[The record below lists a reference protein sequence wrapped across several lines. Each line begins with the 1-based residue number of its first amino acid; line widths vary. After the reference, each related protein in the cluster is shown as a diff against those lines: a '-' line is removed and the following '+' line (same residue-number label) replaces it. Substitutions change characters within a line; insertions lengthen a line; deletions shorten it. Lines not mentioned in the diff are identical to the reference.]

1 MNTFEHMQTTLI
13 YEQLIVE
20 CLKSICHI
28 QPPETFKLT
37 ARHTVQVLIN
47 FPSTMTK
54 IIAFFPVSKAF
65 SIQPI

>member
-1 MNTFEHMQTTLI
+1 
-13 YEQLIVE
+13 
-20 CLKSICHI
+20 
-28 QPPETFKLT
+28 
-37 ARHTVQVLIN
+37 VQVLIN